1 MHHDELKT
9 RMSAVDEELRELQLS
24 IDTTRTHGLVY
35 YSLLV
40 VILFVG
46 FAIGYATHTLFGVVL
61 TAAGLALVAWRE
73 LGHYRERVAAIDSLI
88 DEKRNERKAMDERL
102 RGSDNSG

>member
-1 MHHDELKT
+1 MHHDDLKT

-88 DEKRNERKAMDERL
+88 DEKRNERKAIDERL
-102 RGSDNSG
+102 RGSDNWG

>member
-1 MHHDELKT
+1 MHHDDLKT
-9 RMSAVDEELRELQLS
+9 RISAVDEELRELQLS

-88 DEKRNERKAMDERL
+88 DEKRNERKAIDERL

>member
-1 MHHDELKT
+1 M
-9 RMSAVDEELRELQLS
+9 
-24 IDTTRTHGLVY
+24 Y

-88 DEKRNERKAMDERL
+88 DEKRNERKAIDERL

>member
-1 MHHDELKT
+1 MHHDELRT

-88 DEKRNERKAMDERL
+88 DEKRSERKSIDERL
-102 RGSDNSG
+102 RGSDDSG

>member
-1 MHHDELKT
+1 MQHEEMKD
-9 RMSAVDEELRELQLS
+9 RMTAVDEELRELQLS

-73 LGHYRERVAAIDSLI
+73 LGHYRERAAAIDSLI
-88 DEKRNERKAMDERL
+88 EEKRTERRTLNERL
-102 RGSDNSG
+102 SGSDNSG

>member
-1 MHHDELKT
+1 MHDDVKS
-9 RMSAVDEELRELQLS
+9 RMAAVDEELRELQAS

-46 FAIGYATHTLFGVVL
+46 FAIGYATHTIFGVVL
-61 TAAGLALVAWRE
+61 TVAGLALVAWRE
-73 LGHYRERVAAIDSLI
+73 IGHYRERVAAMSMLI
-88 DEKRNERKAMDERL
+88 DEKERERRGLDERL
-102 RGSDNSG
+102 RGSENSG

>member
-1 MHHDELKT
+1 
-9 RMSAVDEELRELQLS
+9 MSAVEEELRELQLS

-88 DEKRNERKAMDERL
+88 DEKRNERKAIDERL

>member
-1 MHHDELKT
+1 MDHESLKA
-9 RMSAVDEELRELQLS
+9 RMAEVDEELRELQFS

-73 LGHYRERVAAIDSLI
+73 MGHYRERVAAMTSLI
-88 DEKRNERKAMDERL
+88 DEKRRERQLLNERS

>member
-1 MHHDELKT
+1 MSHDDLKS
-9 RMSAVDEELRELQLS
+9 RISAVEEELRELQLS

-88 DEKRNERKAMDERL
+88 NEKRSERKAMDERL

>member
-1 MHHDELKT
+1 MHHDELRT

-88 DEKRNERKAMDERL
+88 DEKRSERKAIDERL
-102 RGSDNSG
+102 RGSDDSG

>member
-88 DEKRNERKAMDERL
+88 DEKRSERKAMDERL

>member
-1 MHHDELKT
+1 MHHDDLKT

-88 DEKRNERKAMDERL
+88 DEKRSERKAIDERL

>member
-1 MHHDELKT
+1 MHHDELRT

-73 LGHYRERVAAIDSLI
+73 IGHYRERVAAIDSLI
-88 DEKRNERKAMDERL
+88 DEKRSERRAIDERL
-102 RGSDNSG
+102 RGSDDSG

>member
-1 MHHDELKT
+1 MSHDDLKT

-61 TAAGLALVAWRE
+61 TALGLALVAWRE
-73 LGHYRERVAAIDSLI
+73 VGHYRERVAAIDSMI
-88 DEKRNERKAMDERL
+88 DEKRRERRAIDERL
-102 RGSDNSG
+102 RGSDNAG

>member
-1 MHHDELKT
+1 MHHDDLKT

-73 LGHYRERVAAIDSLI
+73 IGHYRERVAAIDSLI
-88 DEKRNERKAMDERL
+88 DEKRSERNAIDERL

>member
-1 MHHDELKT
+1 MSHDELKS
-9 RMSAVDEELRELQLS
+9 RISAVEEELRELQLS

-73 LGHYRERVAAIDSLI
+73 VGHYRERVAAIDAMI
-88 DEKRNERKAMDERL
+88 VEKRQERQSIDDQL
-102 RGSDNSG
+102 RGSDKAG

>member
-1 MHHDELKT
+1 MHHDDLKT

-88 DEKRNERKAMDERL
+88 DEKRNERKAIDERL

>member
-88 DEKRNERKAMDERL
+88 NEKRSERNAMDERL